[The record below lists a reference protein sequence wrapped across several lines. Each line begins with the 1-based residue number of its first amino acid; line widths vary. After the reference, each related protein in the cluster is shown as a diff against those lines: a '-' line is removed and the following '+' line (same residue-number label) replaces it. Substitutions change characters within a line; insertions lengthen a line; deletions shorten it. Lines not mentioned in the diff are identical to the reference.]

1 MTLETQSAARDLVL
15 ETERLRLRRFR
26 PDDVDAVF
34 AIIGDDVAMQYYPKM
49 FNRSDAVQWV
59 ERNLRRYRDDG
70 YGLFAVTLKDTD
82 DMIGDCGII
91 KQNVEGELLMEVGYH
106 FRRDQWGHG
115 YATEAARACMGLAF
129 DAFGTEKVISLIRPE
144 NLPSR
149 RVAERNGM
157 KLERQ
162 VVHYGLE
169 HLVYA
174 MRREDFEPDSPFGSE
189 KHIPRGLESARDDKK
204 TGLIGT
210 TKVVP

>member
-1 MTLETQSAARDLVL
+1 MTVEIKNTAQDLIL
-15 ETERLRLRRFR
+15 ETERLRLRRFQR
-26 PDDVDAVF
+26 EDVDAIF
-34 AIIGDDVAMQYYPKM
+34 AIIGDDVAMQYYPKT

-70 YGLFAVTLKDTD
+70 HGLFAVTLRNSEEV
-82 DMIGDCGII
+82 IGDCGII
-91 KQNVEGELLMEVGYH
+91 LQNVDGEIAMEVGYH

-115 YATEAARACMGLAF
+115 YATEAAHACVGLAF
-129 DAFGTEKVISLIRPE
+129 NDFGATKVISLIRPE

-162 VVHYGLE
+162 VVHFGLP

-174 MRREDFEPDSPFGSE
+174 MRREEFVE
-189 KHIPRGLESARDDKK
+189 KESTPVRG
-204 TGLIGT
+204 
-210 TKVVP
+210 